1 MSVNDLRSSLRRSQV
16 VTNQIICSARY
27 KRFPWCPNW
36 DSHRTD
42 LTLLLE
48 LWDPPTKEERLC
60 KLDETYSAVLSADG
74 VTLNRLLASL
84 REGTLRGSPSTLP
97 TSQAQASWTIDE
109 AEQHLRALSLCALD
123 RHDTLVGALN
133 DELRLVARGAAF
145 GESITETGGKSD
157 VSWLITSLW

>member
-109 AEQHLRALSLCALD
+109 AEQHLSLCALD

-157 VSWLITSLW
+157 VS